1 MIMLFRW
8 IKRMIN
14 ELEYGA
20 INYNVEDK
28 DSYYEFVDCEEAE
41 KWGEEIYG
49 DFSKRYKQVMNQSKN
64 HLKGSLTS
72 IPIEC
77 YCGYTYRQINSY
89 LRGEH
94 QDSDGT
100 YRELS
105 NLISI
110 VICAAPRIPRDII
123 VYSMVC
129 KKVFYDILKT
139 NKEKSYPYL
148 EAGFLST
155 SLLKDIA
162 YDEEHNDGFLL
173 KIYVNKGA
181 KAIYVNKIANRS
193 EEEVLF
199 CGGVYLAMI
208 DYPHVDMTTKKMM
221 LECKLISFD

>member
-1 MIMLFRW
+1 
-8 IKRMIN
+8 MIN

-28 DSYYEFVDCEEAE
+28 DSYYEFVDYEEAE

-49 DFSKRYKQVMNQSKN
+49 DFSKRYKQVMNQSKSY
-64 HLKGSLTS
+64 LKGSSAS

-77 YCGYTYRQINSY
+77 YCGNTYRQIISY
-89 LRGEH
+89 LRGES
-94 QDSDGT
+94 QDSEGK

-105 NLISI
+105 DLINI

-123 VYSMVC
+123 VYRMVSE
-129 KKVFYDILKT
+129 KAFYDILRT
-139 NKEKSYPYL
+139 NKEKGCPYM
-148 EAGFLST
+148 EAGLLST
-155 SLLKDIA
+155 SLLKDIV
-162 YDEEHNDGFLL
+162 YDEEHDDGFLL

-181 KAIYVNKIANRS
+181 KAIFVNKITNRS

-199 CGGVYLAMI
+199 CSGVYLAMI
-208 DYPHVDMTTKKMM
+208 DYPHMDRTTKKMM